1 MNTYEQLLESARK
14 KGVAVVDYNFNSS
27 RIKGLYCDN
36 TAAISSKLDTSAEKA
51 CILAEELGHYHTSY
65 GNIMDQSSAG
75 NRKQEYHAR
84 LWSYNKLIGLTR
96 LIDAFK
102 HGCKTKSDI
111 ADYLNVTEEFLL
123 EALQC
128 YKNKYGSYTQL
139 DNFLIYFE
147 PSICILE
154 LR

>member
-1 MNTYEQLLESARK
+1 MNSYEKLLENARK
-14 KGVAVVDYNFNSS
+14 RGVAVVDYNFNSN

-36 TAAISSKLDTSAEKA
+36 TAALSTNLNTSTEKA
-51 CILAEELGHYHTSY
+51 CILAEELGHYYTSY
-65 GNIMDQSSAG
+65 GNIIDQSSTG

-84 LWSYNKLIGLTR
+84 LWSYNKLIGLNR
-96 LIDAFK
+96 IVNAFK
-102 HGCKTKSDI
+102 HGCKSKSDM

-128 YKNKYGSYTQL
+128 YKNKYGTYTQV
-139 DNFLIYFE
+139 NNYIIYFE
-147 PSICILE
+147 PSICVLE